1 MPVTERDPD
10 SLPQR
15 TVRATG
21 HAGTDGRGETHDPT
35 ARLSRRQLLGG
46 GIAGMAG
53 LAAGAAP
60 ALAGVMAQPAPLPP
74 AKGVRF
80 VIVGG
85 GWSGLSMAR
94 YLKEQD
100 EGFDVVLVEPSA
112 LFFSCPLSNLWLGEV
127 IGTDLLVHSYTEA
140 ARHGGY
146 LWLQAALADLDREKR
161 RAFTTAGY
169 IDYDFLVLAP
179 GIDYH
184 YPSLGVED
192 PEQQALLARD
202 FPAGFRPGS
211 EHLSLKR
218 KLEDF
223 EEGVFL
229 LNVPPGNYRCYSG
242 PYERACVI
250 AGWMRREGIKGK
262 VVLLDPHER
271 PAIKAEG
278 FLHAFE
284 TFHKDYLEYVPGS
297 RIEGVDPVARKVIT
311 EFDEYDFADAAIY
324 PRVRAA
330 RLIEALGL
338 ARAGSRQFE
347 ADIDPLKYNVK
358 GDDRVYVTG
367 DARPMPFS
375 KSANTAYT
383 EAQYVAQLL
392 AARAKG
398 REDPPWRSPVT
409 SCHSMVNIDPP
420 MSIAIESRYR
430 HNGQGEEWDFEGV
443 KLIEEPSTGLGKANV
458 EWGKGLYRDLFGW

>member
-1 MPVTERDPD
+1 M
-10 SLPQR
+10 LK
-15 TVRATG
+15 
-21 HAGTDGRGETHDPT
+21 GT
-35 ARLSRRQLLGG
+35 
-46 GIAGMAG
+46 AG
-53 LAAGAAP
+53 LAALAGCATADGGPSLAQAAP
-60 ALAGVMAQPAPLPP
+60 ASSGNAPAATGTMARPAPLPP
-74 AKGVRF
+74 SRGPRF

-85 GWSGLSMAR
+85 GWSGLSLAR
-94 YLKEQD
+94 FLKAEN

-146 LWLQAALADLDREKR
+146 LWLQAALVDLDRQKR
-161 RAFTTAGY
+161 RAFTTAGHV
-169 IDYDFLVLAP
+169 DYDFLVLAP

-192 PEQQALLARD
+192 PVQQALLARD

-223 EEGVFL
+223 EEGIFL

-250 AGWMRREGIKGK
+250 AGWMRREGIRGK
-262 VVLLDPHER
+262 VLLLDPHER

-284 TFHKDYLEYVPGS
+284 TFHRDYLEYVPGS
-297 RIEGVDPVARKVIT
+297 RIESVDPANRRVIT
-311 EFDEYDFADAAIY
+311 EFDEYTFADAAIY

-330 RLIEALGL
+330 RLIEDLGL
-338 ARAGSRQFE
+338 ARPGSRQFE
-347 ADIDPLKYNVK
+347 ADIDPLRYNVR
-358 GDDRVYVTG
+358 GDERVYVTG

-383 EAQYVAQLL
+383 EARYVARLL
-392 AARAKG
+392 AARALGK
-398 REDPPWRSPVT
+398 EDPPWQSPVT
-409 SCHSMVNIDPP
+409 SCHSMVSLDPP

-430 HNGQGEEWDFEGV
+430 HNGRGEDWDFEGV